1 MINLKF
7 MLPIVLLLIGIL
19 SFSTAG
25 ADSLTVDEVADELIC
40 QCGCGMVLSECNH
53 AVCEWREEMKASIA
67 DQIDQGKSKGE
78 IVQSFVDLYGEQVLS
93 SPSKR
98 GFNLTAWIAPFVAL
112 LLGGVLIYFTLKKW
126 VKRGKLSYEAEEG
139 EYDTEYGQRVDQEL
153 EEFSKR
159 GED

>member
-1 MINLKF
+1 MINLRF
-7 MLPIVLLLIGIL
+7 MLPIVLLLVGAL
-19 SFSTAG
+19 SFSVAS

-53 AVCEWREEMKASIA
+53 AVCEWREDMKASIE
-67 DQIDQGKSKGE
+67 DQIAEGKSKGQ
-78 IVQSFVDLYGEQVLS
+78 IVQSFVELYGEQVLS

-112 LLGGVLIYFTLKKW
+112 LLGGVFIYFTLKKW
-126 VKRGKLSYEAEEG
+126 IKRGKFSYEVEKG
-139 EYDTEYGQRVDQEL
+139 EYDTEYEQRIDQEL
-153 EEFSKR
+153 EEFKKR